1 MKQFILNFMII
12 ILQSIIDTTSLFSC
26 FRVRNCANVANTN
39 NKHVHIELLAV
50 CLMPVLSVM
59 GILFMLSIFTCAR
72 CLRACVHAYPS
83 TSIHTFY
90 VLCIVIFAC
99 SLGHPLYDTRELVAP
114 LYQCCM

>member
-1 MKQFILNFMII
+1 MKHFILYFMII
-12 ILQSIIDTTSLFSC
+12 MLQSIIDTTSLFGC
-26 FRVRNCANVANTN
+26 FRVRIGTNVANTN
-39 NKHVHIELLAV
+39 NKHVYIELLAV
-50 CLMPVLSVM
+50 CLMPVLSM
-59 GILFMLSIFTCAR
+59 MSILFILFIFTCAR
-72 CLRACVHAYPS
+72 CVRACVHAYPS